1 MDAHKDRWGVSA
13 MCRVLEVTRQGYH
26 QWTVRPISA
35 HDERDFEIS
44 CAMVA
49 LWEKPDSCYG
59 APKMVLELRRAGIRA
74 SRRRVARLMSENG
87 MAGTCGVGP
96 ERPGA
101 PKEKPETDNAEDL
114 ARRDLE
120 TDGPN
125 KAWFA
130 DITYVKTYQGWPCV
144 AVVIDI
150 WSRMVVGWA
159 MGPRI
164 DAAPADDALRM
175 AIARRRPSS
184 GLIHHSDY
192 AEENAKPQFSASS
205 QIGGLAA

>member
-1 MDAHKDRWGVSA
+1 MGRVRHVPRARGDPSGVLPVDRPPDLGPRRARLRDKLRHGSA
-13 MCRVLEVTRQGYH
+13 LGEARQ
-26 QWTVRPISA
+26 
-35 HDERDFEIS
+35 
-44 CAMVA
+44 
-49 LWEKPDSCYG
+49 LCYG
-59 APKMVLELRRAGIRA
+59 APKMVLELRKAGIRA

-120 TDGPN
+120 ADGPN
-125 KAWFA
+125 RAWFA

-164 DAAPADDALRM
+164 TAELADDAPRM
-175 AIARRRPSS
+175 AIARRRPA
-184 GLIHHSDY
+184 GGCIHHGDY
-192 AEENAKPQFSASS
+192 AEENAKPQKACSVLMSAKT
-205 QIGGLAA
+205 AT